1 MLELFQM
8 GICRKFFPGN
18 ELPIIIS
25 VVAVFVIGYLLGSLN
40 FGIII
45 SKIFYK
51 EDIRKYGS
59 KGSGMTNML
68 RIYGKKPAA
77 LTLAGDVLKTV
88 VAVFIGA
95 LLLGDHVN
103 GYTIMGTYLGGFA
116 AILGHA
122 FPVYYGFKGGKSVA
136 ALAAMILCTD
146 PIVFVIIFV
155 IFVCI
160 VAGTKFLSLGSIMG
174 AMIYPLIL
182 YRMTGPGFHAL
193 IAMVT
198 MLLVVFLHRE
208 NIKRLMSGKESK
220 FSLKKKGEREKE
232 SKTAADK

>member
-1 MLELFQM
+1 MLEILQT
-8 GICRKFFPGN
+8 GLYRKFFPGN
-18 ELPIIIS
+18 ELLIIIS

-45 SKIFYK
+45 SKLFYK

-59 KGSGMTNML
+59 KGTGMTNML

-77 LTLAGDVLKTV
+77 LTLAGDALKAA
-88 VAVFIGA
+88 VAVLIGA

-103 GYTIMGTYLGGFA
+103 GYAITGTYLGGFA

-122 FPVYYGFKGGKSVA
+122 FPVYYGFRGGKSIA
-136 ALAAMILCTD
+136 ATAGMIICTD
-146 PIVFVIIFV
+146 PIVFIIIFA

-160 VAGTKFLSLGSIMG
+160 VAGTKFLSVGSIMG
-174 AMIYPLIL
+174 IMIYPLVL
-182 YRMTGPGFHAL
+182 YRMTGAGFHTL
-193 IAMVT
+193 VAMVV
-198 MLLVVFLHRE
+198 MLLVLFLHRE

-220 FSLKKKGEREKE
+220 FSLGKKGEREETKD
-232 SKTAADK
+232 TIV